1 MTEYAVAEN
10 TILTRTG
17 AGIGYLMWRRPR
29 FAKITAAV
37 GGIVLGP
44 YLIFTT
50 PVINRYQRFAENVV
64 NASEQLQRDSAFGDG
79 SWSNNNKS

>member
-1 MTEYAVAEN
+1 
-10 TILTRTG
+10 
-17 AGIGYLMWRRPR
+17 MWRRPR

-50 PVINRYQRFAENVV
+50 PVISRYQRFAENVV
-64 NASEQLQRDSAFGDG
+64 NASTQLQKEGAFGDG
-79 SWSNNNKS
+79 TWSDGSKP

>member
-1 MTEYAVAEN
+1 M
-10 TILTRTG
+10 LTHLHRAG

-64 NASEQLQRDSAFGDG
+64 AASEKLRAESGAAFGDAAWG
-79 SWSNNNKS
+79 DHGKP

>member
-1 MTEYAVAEN
+1 MLAGV
-10 TILTRTG
+10 
-17 AGIGYLMWRRPR
+17 GIGYLMWRRPR

-50 PVINRYQRFAENVV
+50 PVISRYQRFAENVV
-64 NASEQLQRDSAFGDG
+64 AASEQLQRESGAAFGDAAWG
-79 SWSNNNKS
+79 DNSKP

>member
-1 MTEYAVAEN
+1 MCA
-10 TILTRTG
+10 G

-44 YLIFTT
+44 YLVFST
-50 PVINRYQRFAENVV
+50 PVISRYQRFAENVV
-64 NASEQLQRDSAFGDG
+64 NASEQLKREGGAEFGDAAWDDSG
-79 SWSNNNKS
+79 KP